1 MALCQTGEQV
11 EKISPKLI
19 FMRSERLQ
27 ATFKAGHN
35 FLDGAKGVNTNAFGK
50 GMS

>member
-11 EKISPKLI
+11 EKTSQQL
-19 FMRSERLQ
+19 FCMRSERLQ
-27 ATFKAGHN
+27 TTFKAGHD
-35 FLDGAKGVNTNAFGK
+35 FLDEAKGVNTNAFGK